1 MALVVNLSRRR
12 AVEQLL
18 GVVPRSIGY
27 LQGGYK
33 GSTIQSKVQLFN
45 TITQTGRIVY
55 DTGYQ
60 LSIRA
65 AMFRWVAV
73 NAYVPDVE
81 RMGLVSP
88 ERVTELQQRLESL
101 NTDDEIKQFTVN
113 NLYYDL

>member
-60 LSIRA
+60 RRYTPGLSG
-65 AMFRWVAV
+65 
-73 NAYVPDVE
+73 N
-81 RMGLVSP
+81 
-88 ERVTELQQRLESL
+88 L
-101 NTDDEIKQFTVN
+101 NGYFSINSCCNV
-113 NLYYDL
+113 